1 MEAPAT
7 SEAHERWVSL
17 TEEGRSF
24 EPAARAVR
32 QRQVLDAL
40 ACGPVTTREL
50 RVLYTDM
57 SATVRALERRGVVR
71 VEERRAWRGC
81 EDATTL
87 SSANGAAPVAL
98 TAGQQEA
105 LEAIEHARDDAAG
118 RVIVV
123 DGVTGSGKTE
133 VYLSAIERVLED
145 GKSAFVLV
153 PEISLTAQ
161 TVGRFRSRFGSRV
174 AVFHSR
180 LSAGERRDQWDMVA
194 AGTARVVVGA
204 RSALF
209 CPLRNP
215 GIIIIDEE
223 HEQSY
228 KQGSSPRYHAREVAA
243 HMASVYGCPLVLG
256 SATPSS
262 EALARC
268 RAGEYA
274 GQRWLRVCM
283 PERPGAARL
292 PEVTIC
298 DLRREFIG
306 GSRSMFSK
314 ELREALLGVA
324 ERREKAVL
332 LHNRRGFA
340 PFLMCRECGCVP
352 TCKHCSTALTYHER
366 THTLEC
372 HTCGATYRVRPYPA
386 VGSACPKCGSRY
398 LAKMGL
404 GTQQVED
411 ALIQL
416 LPDDVEVI
424 RMDADSTRGKD
435 AHKELLERFDAAECA
450 VLLGTQ
456 MIAKGLDFPEVTLA
470 AVVNA
475 DYALKMP
482 DFRASE
488 RAFDLYE
495 QLAGRAGRGER
506 AGRVIIQTYLPDD
519 PVIRAVATHDRSIFT
534 ESDLAQREEAAYPP
548 FVRLTNVVIWGADE
562 RACRR
567 YIEELAA
574 AVRAQMGIDNPTS
587 AIGLTP
593 LSEDEGLEAPPS
605 PVLLGPVPCVIE
617 RAKDRFR
624 FHFIC
629 KTPVGYHVSD
639 CIRAALASVGSREG
653 ISLSVDVDAYDLM

>member
-1 MEAPAT
+1 
-7 SEAHERWVSL
+7 
-17 TEEGRSF
+17 
-24 EPAARAVR
+24 
-32 QRQVLDAL
+32 
-40 ACGPVTTREL
+40 
-50 RVLYTDM
+50 
-57 SATVRALERRGVVR
+57 
-71 VEERRAWRGC
+71 
-81 EDATTL
+81 
-87 SSANGAAPVAL
+87 
-98 TAGQQEA
+98 
-105 LEAIEHARDDAAG
+105 
-118 RVIVV
+118 
-123 DGVTGSGKTE
+123 
-133 VYLSAIERVLED
+133 
-145 GKSAFVLV
+145 
-153 PEISLTAQ
+153 
-161 TVGRFRSRFGSRV
+161 
-174 AVFHSR
+174 
-180 LSAGERRDQWDMVA
+180 
-194 AGTARVVVGA
+194 
-204 RSALF
+204 
-209 CPLRNP
+209 
-215 GIIIIDEE
+215 
-223 HEQSY
+223 
-228 KQGSSPRYHAREVAA
+228 
-243 HMASVYGCPLVLG
+243 
-256 SATPSS
+256 
-262 EALARC
+262 
-268 RAGEYA
+268 
-274 GQRWLRVCM
+274 M

-416 LPDDVEVI
+416 LPDNVEVI

-548 FVRLTNVVIWGADE
+548 FVRLTNVVAWGADE

-593 LSEDEGLEAPPS
+593 LSEDEGLEPPS
-605 PVLLGPVPCVIE
+605 SPILLGPVPCVIE

-629 KTPVGYHVSD
+629 KTPVGYHVSV